1 MLRASLVPPL
11 SLQPA
16 ALASCAQL
24 NIVAERVCCAPSL
37 AAPIPLP
44 LRLQDVV
51 LLDSIYGTWD
61 SGNPSTYYNN
71 LEAGSVNAGLGS
83 QPTQHQRQELD
94 ISYK

>member
-1 MLRASLVPPL
+1 MHQV
-11 SLQPA
+11 
-16 ALASCAQL
+16 SCAH
-24 NIVAERVCCAPSL
+24 PSTL
-37 AAPIPLP
+37 F
-44 LRLQDVV
+44 LQDVV

-71 LEAGSVNAGLGS
+71 LEAGSVNAGTSG

>member
-1 MLRASLVPPL
+1 MLCNSLLP
-11 SLQPA
+11 SLCLQRG

-24 NIVAERVCCAPSL
+24 NVVAKRFCCATVWLRPSC
-37 AAPIPLP
+37 LP
-44 LRLQDVV
+44 LCLQDVV

-71 LEAGSVNAGLGS
+71 LEAGSVTAGPGG